1 MTVQLYLWGI
11 VGSMDTRLTLLGL
24 VGAGSEYGY
33 DLKHHF
39 DDWFSPGKHLGF
51 GQVYATLAR
60 LVRDGLIAAAGAEA
74 GSGPDRKRYV
84 ITQTGREAVS
94 EWMFTPA
101 NEGTALQS
109 ELFAKTIIALMLE
122 DDADRLLDV
131 QRSAHIAR
139 MRELTRLKDD
149 GDLRTVLL
157 ADHALF
163 HIEADLRWIDLTSA
177 RLSELRQEVRA

>member
-1 MTVQLYLWGI
+1 
-11 VGSMDTRLTLLGL
+11 MDTRLTLLGL

-39 DDWFSPGKHLGF
+39 DEWFKPGKQLGF

-74 GSGPDRKRYV
+74 GSGPERKRYE
-84 ITQTGREAVS
+84 ITEVGRATVS
-94 EWMFTPA
+94 EWMFTPTS
-101 NEGTALQS
+101 EGASLQS
-109 ELFAKTIIALMLE
+109 ELFAKTIIALMLG

-139 MRELTRLKDD
+139 MRELTRLKDEA
-149 GDLRTVLL
+149 DLKTVLL

-163 HIEADLRWIDLTSA
+163 HIEADLRWIDLTAA
-177 RLSELRQEVRA
+177 RLGELRQEVAA